1 MKKQISEYNNPLF
14 KQCYTGEE
22 WLCVGRHK
30 TIKLL
35 DRKTLPVIIG
45 WLKRERWGGC
55 GWFSKMCFFTKFLLG
70 VLNKKIVLVLIVSS
84 VV

>member
-1 MKKQISEYNNPLF
+1 MKKRYDRQISEYNNPLF

-35 DRKTLPVIIG
+35 DRKTLLIIG
-45 WLKRERWGGC
+45 WLTGNDEAAAVG
-55 GWFSKMCFFTKFLLG
+55 FPKMFC
-70 VLNKKIVLVLIVSS
+70 
-84 VV
+84 